1 MLLAVGVLAA
11 LLEAKR
17 SGRGQVVDAAM
28 VDGAALLMAPIYA
41 ALARGRWQVERGAN
55 MLDGAAPWY
64 DTYECADGRWVAVGP
79 IEPQFFALV
88 AEKLGLGDMAA
99 RFGDR
104 MDPARWPALR
114 EAMAA
119 VFRSKTRDDWAAVFE
134 GTDGCVAPV
143 LDLTEAP
150 PTRTTRR
157 AACSWSARAR
167 CSRRRRRASAAPPPS
182 RACRRRSVASTRRA
196 CLPSGAST
204 RMRSPRCGRP
214 ARFPRPLER
223 NTASMDTVANAFPP
237 GGLAGPRTVLNAE
250 HEMFRDAV
258 RRFFERHV
266 VPHHRDWERARV
278 VPRSLWLEAGAQGLL
293 CPTLAEE
300 YGGAGG
306 DFGHSA
312 VIIEE
317 IARTNASGVGFP
329 LHSDIVVPYIADL
342 ATEERKRDWLPRM
355 ARGEIIGAIAMT
367 EPGMGSDLKAVRTT
381 ARREG
386 GDYVIDGQKTF
397 ISNGQNAGLVIVVAK
412 TDPAAGRKG
421 ISLICVEEGTPGF
434 SRGRNLEKIGLH
446 AQDTSE
452 LFFDGVRVPVGQ
464 PARGGEQGLL
474 LPDPQPAA
482 GAAGDRG
489 ARARWAWR

>member
-1 MLLAVGVLAA
+1 MDTNLAA
-11 LLEAKR
+11 A
-17 SGRGQVVDAAM
+17 
-28 VDGAALLMAPIYA
+28 GA
-41 ALARGRWQVERGAN
+41 
-55 MLDGAAPWY
+55 
-64 DTYECADGRWVAVGP
+64 T
-79 IEPQFFALV
+79 
-88 AEKLGLGDMAA
+88 
-99 RFGDR
+99 
-104 MDPARWPALR
+104 
-114 EAMAA
+114 
-119 VFRSKTRDDWAAVFE
+119 
-134 GTDGCVAPV
+134 GT
-143 LDLTEAP
+143 
-150 PTRTTRR
+150 
-157 AACSWSARAR
+157 
-167 CSRRRRRASAAPPPS
+167 
-182 RACRRRSVASTRRA
+182 
-196 CLPSGAST
+196 
-204 RMRSPRCGRP
+204 
-214 ARFPRPLER
+214 
-223 NTASMDTVANAFPP
+223 
-237 GGLAGPRTVLNAE
+237 LAGPRTVLNSE

-317 IARTNASGVGFP
+317 IARFNASGVGFP

-355 ARGEIIGAIAMT
+355 ARGETIGAIAMT

-381 ARREG
+381 ARRDG

-421 ISLICVEEGTPGF
+421 ISLICVEENTPGF

-452 LFFDGVRVPVGQ
+452 LFFDGVRVPAGNLLGEENKGFSYLIRNLPQERLVIAVRAAMGMEVMLERTVAYAKERQAFGQSVIDFQHNRFRLAEAKAQATMFRVFADHCLALHLRGELTVELAAAAKLLGSEMQNRLFDDFLQIHGGYGYMAEYEIGRAWADARVG
-464 PARGGEQGLL
+464 RIYGGSSEIMKEIIGRTL
-474 LPDPQPAA
+474 
-482 GAAGDRG
+482 
-489 ARARWAWR
+489 